1 MTIGK
6 GANLSKRALGYIH
19 SQVKVHKLRPD
30 SLEDWEVFLEASRSQ
45 AYNEEYL
52 SVGFLF
58 ELCIEA
64 ARSELI

>member
-6 GANLSKRALGYIH
+6 GANLSKRALGYINC
-19 SQVKVHKLRPD
+19 QVKVHKLRPD
-30 SLEDWEVFLEASRSQ
+30 SLEDWEVLLEASRSQ

-52 SVGFLF
+52 PVAFLF